1 MPTADDILNEL
12 TIPPVRWKKPVLLGI
27 CGLPATGKTTVA
39 EHLAR
44 LYPVVVLSTEA
55 IRLKYDFASDP
66 ETLEVICAVADKL
79 LARDRAVVI
88 DGVYL
93 NIAGRAT
100 TQALADK
107 HEAFYRVIHTIATPA
122 LIEERLQARMD
133 APEATEKS
141 GKFVIT
147 PEHFQRI
154 KGSFQPPTRDEPAL
168 VVDTSDNEVANEL
181 EPLSERL
188 YALHPPTN

>member
-12 TIPPVRWKKPVLLGI
+12 TVPPVRWKKPVLLGI

-39 EHLAR
+39 EHLAS
-44 LYPVVVLSTEA
+44 LYPMVVLSTDA
-55 IRLKYDFASDP
+55 IRLKHGFASGP
-66 ETLEVICAVADKL
+66 ETLEVICAVTDKL
-79 LARDRAVVI
+79 LARNRAVVI

-93 NIAGRAT
+93 DIAGRT
-100 TQALADK
+100 KTQTLADK
-107 HEAFYRVIHTIATPA
+107 HEAFYRIIHTIATQA
-122 LIEERLQARMD
+122 LIDERLQARMD
-133 APEATEKS
+133 APQATEKS

-154 KGSFQPPTRDEPAL
+154 KSYFQPPTRDEPAL

-188 YALHPPTN
+188 YALHPPAN